1 MARRRFVVFLCLML
15 LIPNALFLLERP
27 TPTATPPT
35 PTDTSQDW
43 GRPQRVQQVTKF
55 LLTPTFPIHALWITA
70 LAVLSIVAVADIL
83 LKLVFTCC
91 TLGVEAVTGYRK
103 TRLCLYNCICRAI
116 QFPPS
121 FTTLFPAGFFF
132 QSFALVLFAFV
143 ELCMFP
149 HPHACIEISRAF
161 HNM

>member
-43 GRPQRVQQVTKF
+43 GRPQRVQQITKF

-103 TRLCLYNCICRAI
+103 TRCAYII
-116 QFPPS
+116 
-121 FTTLFPAGFFF
+121 
-132 QSFALVLFAFV
+132 AFV
-143 ELCMFP
+143 VQCSFHTFLCHTLP
-149 HPHACIEISRAF
+149 SRNF
-161 HNM
+161 LSILCFGLICLC